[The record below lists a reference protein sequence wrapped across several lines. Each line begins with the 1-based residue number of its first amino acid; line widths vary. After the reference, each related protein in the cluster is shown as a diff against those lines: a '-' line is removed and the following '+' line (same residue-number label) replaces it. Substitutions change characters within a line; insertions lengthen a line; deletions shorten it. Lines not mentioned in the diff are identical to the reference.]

1 MAETE
6 EPKVCRILSLDG
18 GGAKGFYTLGVLRE
32 LEGMLGCRLHER
44 FDLIFGTSTG
54 AIIAS
59 LLALGKSVKEI
70 STLYEENVPIVM
82 QKKKRHEKSEALAAL
97 GIKVF
102 GDTKFDAM
110 KVGVGVVTT
119 RWIIERPMIFKTSI
133 DQAHGRM
140 GTFSPGFG
148 VSVSDAVQASCS
160 AFPFFDRKIVT
171 TDKGDIVELIDG
183 GYCANN
189 PTLYAIADAIMAL
202 KLPPEKIRV
211 VSVGVGVYPT
221 PKQPWHNWSRWTQRL
236 LSVQLLQKTLEI
248 NTQSMD
254 QLRHVLFKH
263 VPTVRISDTFE
274 QPEMATD
281 LFEHDLKKLNILQ
294 QRGAESFGKQEA
306 DLKKLFV

>member
-59 LLALGKSVKEI
+59 LLALGKSVAEI
-70 STLYEENVPIVM
+70 TTLYEEYVPVVM
-82 QKKKRHEKSEALAAL
+82 QRKKRREKSEALAVL
-97 GIKVF
+97 GNKVF
-102 GDTKFDAM
+102 DDLKFDAM
-110 KVGVGVVTT
+110 KVGVGIVAT

-133 DQAHGRM
+133 EQAHGRM

-160 AFPFFDRKIVT
+160 AFPFFERKIVT
-171 TDKGDIVELIDG
+171 TDKGDVVELIDG

-202 KLPPEKIRV
+202 KLPPEHIRV
-211 VSVGVGVYPT
+211 VSVGVGKYPA
-221 PKQPWHNWSRWTQRL
+221 PKQSWFSKTKWAQKL
-236 LSVQLLQKTLEI
+236 LSV
-248 NTQSMD
+248 
-254 QLRHVLFKH
+254 
-263 VPTVRISDTFE
+263 
-274 QPEMATD
+274 
-281 LFEHDLKKLNILQ
+281 
-294 QRGAESFGKQEA
+294 
-306 DLKKLFV
+306 